1 MQCAVVHLCR
11 TGPLIRINAAGATV
25 SQNSDNIAGVNK
37 VPSRSLQDCRPE
49 GCAMYKN
56 VLVPI
61 AADHDAKAEYA
72 LKAAKALRAKGGKI
86 ILFHVIDELPAY
98 ILAQIPAEIV
108 EKGHK
113 TMRDEMTRL
122 AKLVGGNVEIDV
134 ISGHASRTILEYA
147 EEKGVDCI
155 VIASH
160 KPGLEDYFL
169 GSTASRV
176 VRHAI
181 CSVHVLR

>member
-1 MQCAVVHLCR
+1 
-11 TGPLIRINAAGATV
+11 
-25 SQNSDNIAGVNK
+25 
-37 VPSRSLQDCRPE
+37 
-49 GCAMYKN
+49 MYKK

-61 AADHDAKAEYA
+61 AADHDAKAEKA
-72 LKAAKALRAKGGKI
+72 LKVAKALRDKGGKI
-86 ILFHVIDELPAY
+86 ILFHVVDEVPAY
-98 ILAQIPAEIV
+98 ILSQIPTDIV
-108 EKGHK
+108 AMSHK
-113 TMRDEMTRL
+113 TMRDELTRL
-122 AKLVGGNVEIDV
+122 AKLLDGDVEIDV

-181 CSVHVLR
+181 CAVHVLR

>member
-1 MQCAVVHLCR
+1 
-11 TGPLIRINAAGATV
+11 
-25 SQNSDNIAGVNK
+25 
-37 VPSRSLQDCRPE
+37 
-49 GCAMYKN
+49 MYKKI
-56 VLVPI
+56 LVPI
-61 AADHDAKAEYA
+61 AAGHDDKYKHALEVAEVLA
-72 LKAAKALRAKGGKI
+72 SDAGTI
-86 ILFHVIDELPAY
+86 ILFHVIDELPGY
-98 ILAQIPAEIV
+98 VTSQIPKEV
-108 EKGHK
+108 LVDSHSY
-113 TMRDEMTRL
+113 MRGELDTL
-122 AKLVGGNVEIDV
+122 AKTVKGNTEVDV

-181 CSVHVLR
+181 CPVHVLR